1 MDHQQFFARYEVKY
15 LMSKSQK
22 KELQQEMEPH
32 MQADAYG
39 KSTVCSLYLDTPDF
53 RLIRRSLE
61 GPEYKEKIRLRSY
74 GVAGPQTRVFLEL
87 KKKYSGMVYK
97 RRIDMSWADAEDCL
111 ITGSVSG
118 ESQVAGEIRYALSFY
133 RSLRPRV
140 FLSAERE
147 AFYARE
153 DRDFRMTF
161 DESIQWRD
169 CALSLDAGIYGRPVL
184 EKDQVLLEVKT
195 GSAIPL
201 WLSQWLSAKGIFP
214 TGFSKYGRAYRIICQ
229 GSGKGAACY
238 A

>member
-87 KKKYSGMVYK
+87 KKK
-97 RRIDMSWADAEDCL
+97 
-111 ITGSVSG
+111 
-118 ESQVAGEIRYALSFY
+118 
-133 RSLRPRV
+133 
-140 FLSAERE
+140 
-147 AFYARE
+147 
-153 DRDFRMTF
+153 
-161 DESIQWRD
+161 
-169 CALSLDAGIYGRPVL
+169 
-184 EKDQVLLEVKT
+184 
-195 GSAIPL
+195 
-201 WLSQWLSAKGIFP
+201 
-214 TGFSKYGRAYRIICQ
+214 
-229 GSGKGAACY
+229 
-238 A
+238 